1 MIESKKDMVTLK
13 VFSLLIGGAIFTLL
27 YQANLIAFECVRV
40 KSVSTVTLV
49 AYLSVFLGLIAVCVI
64 LMFVITKAYL
74 HVYIKHCRPMHSK
87 MIDIFGFLVSSIIV
101 FSFIHLLNILSFDGK
116 WGAAKICILSLLC
129 SLFGTVINLLFYEI
143 FVNNLQGFIRYCRKK
158 VLGLFKRM

>member
-49 AYLSVFLGLIAVCVI
+49 AYLAVFLGLIAICVI
-64 LMFVITKAYL
+64 LIFVITEAYL
-74 HVYIKHCRPMHSK
+74 HVHIKHCRPMFSK
-87 MIDIFGFLVSSIIV
+87 MSDIFAFSVCSVIAFSLV
-101 FSFIHLLNILSFDGK
+101 HLSNIFVWDGK
-116 WGAAKICILSLLC
+116 LGTAKICILSLLF
-129 SLFGTVINLLFYEI
+129 SLVGAVINLLFYET
-143 FVNNLQGFIRYCRKK
+143 FVNNLQVFVRYCRKK
-158 VLGLFKRM
+158 VLGLFKRL